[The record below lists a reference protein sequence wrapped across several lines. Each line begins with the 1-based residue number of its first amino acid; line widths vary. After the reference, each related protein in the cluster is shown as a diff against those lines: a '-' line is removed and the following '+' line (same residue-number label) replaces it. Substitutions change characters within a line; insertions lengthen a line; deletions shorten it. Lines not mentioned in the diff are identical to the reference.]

1 MKQDIAAPLRG
12 KRPYLAS
19 KCDSLSDCEFWR
31 RQIVKEIGVVSAGEF
46 RSKNLLQD
54 VHAAFL
60 GMETSSPE
68 LQPLSALTGQ

>member
-1 MKQDIAAPLRG
+1 MPVCGGGPRG
-12 KRPYLAS
+12 FTHSCLVWAES
-19 KCDSLSDCEFWR
+19 NVEG

-68 LQPLSALTGQ
+68 LQPLSALTGP

>member
-1 MKQDIAAPLRG
+1 MPVCAGGPRG
-12 KRPYLAS
+12 FTHSCPVWAES
-19 KCDSLSDCEFWR
+19 NVEG

-68 LQPLSALTGQ
+68 LQPLSALTGP